1 MGAFLGGLIIGVVDS
16 FSGYY
21 IDPSLKETVYYVIF
35 VLVLIFRLSG
45 LLGQVGAEE
54 MGMK

>member
-16 FSGYY
+16 LSGYY
-21 IDPSLKETVYYVIF
+21 IDPSLKETVYYIIF
-35 VLVLIFRLSG
+35 VLVLIFRPSG